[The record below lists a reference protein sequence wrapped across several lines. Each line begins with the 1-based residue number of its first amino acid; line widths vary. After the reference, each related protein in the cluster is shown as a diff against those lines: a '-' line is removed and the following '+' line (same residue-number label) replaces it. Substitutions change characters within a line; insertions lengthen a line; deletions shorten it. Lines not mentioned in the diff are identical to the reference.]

1 MSPTV
6 SIPLTELL
14 LRPSTLRRF
23 TKRGF
28 ESTDEIE
35 ESRANGG
42 INLLASELDVSLQEA
57 AGLIREVQG
66 CLEQNSRARRSATNA
81 NTNNDSSRVEN
92 AVTETNSEVDGHR
105 QQQQL
110 QLSPTRRNYND
121 GIVTAYELLRMNDSR
136 RSSSN
141 DGNNKKHHRRRHI
154 VTFCRSID
162 DLIGGGIA
170 LGEVTE
176 ISGMPGTGKTQLA
189 TQLSILARL
198 PHIYG
203 GVEGRTLYVD
213 AEGSFL
219 AERAHSMAESLFN
232 HVKGRAQYQ
241 QQRQRQHSKNIKNHD
256 VRETET
262 PSDNA
267 DSFTTEGILD
277 SIDVFRVHDEAAL
290 LATLYS
296 LKHYI
301 ESSIEQEPSSSS
313 ILPVKLIIVD
323 SIAFHFRAVV
333 PIDSSYYV
341 QRTKT
346 LTALAAYLGDLAR
359 QHDLAVVVINQMT
372 TKIGVRSSNGNTT
385 SVVPA
390 LGESWAHA
398 TATRLLLSKE
408 ERVHGDG
415 YDQNN
420 GSDDDDDDDEMRL
433 LRRGVPSQLRTCS
446 LIKSAHKPTGKANYR
461 ILEEGIRD
469 VSGEREGSRCDSG
482 NNKRSRLS

>member
-1 MSPTV
+1 MTSTV

-66 CLEQNSRARRSATNA
+66 CLGSYQQQSRAR
-81 NTNNDSSRVEN
+81 SSGEGNSKTVGDGDGQEII
-92 AVTETNSEVDGHR
+92 AIDVDDETL
-105 QQQQL
+105 QQPP
-110 QLSPTRRNYND
+110 LSPTRDCDD
-121 GIVTAYELLRMNDSR
+121 GIVTAYELLRMNKG
-136 RSSSN
+136 SSH
-141 DGNNKKHHRRRHI
+141 DGKKQYHRRRHI
-154 VTFCRSID
+154 VTFCRAID

-176 ISGMPGTGKTQLA
+176 IAGMPGTGKTQLA
-189 TQLSILARL
+189 TQLSVLARL
-198 PHIYG
+198 PQLYG

-213 AEGSFL
+213 SEGSFV
-219 AERAHSMAESLFN
+219 AERAHSMAQALCQ
-232 HVKGRAQYQ
+232 HVRGRAQYQ
-241 QQRQRQHSKNIKNHD
+241 QSKQKGN
-256 VRETET
+256 
-262 PSDNA
+262 NA
-267 DSFTTEGILD
+267 LPEGFTTEGILD

-296 LKHYI
+296 LKQYI
-301 ESSIEQEPSSSS
+301 ESTSDSTST
-313 ILPVKLIIVD
+313 LPVKLIIID

-333 PIDSSYYV
+333 PTDSSYYV

-346 LTALAAYLGDLAR
+346 LTALAAYLGDLAN
-359 QHDLAVVVINQMT
+359 QHNLAVVVINQMT
-372 TKIGVRSSNGNTT
+372 TKIGRNNTGT

-398 TATRLLLSKE
+398 TATRLLLSKD
-408 ERVHGDG
+408 ERFLTEHASSH
-415 YDQNN
+415 N
-420 GSDDDDDDDEMRL
+420 DDDETEYDAN
-433 LRRGVPSQLRTCS
+433 LRKRREVRTCS
-446 LIKSAHKPTGKANYR
+446 LIKSSHKPTGRASYR

-469 VSGEREGSRCDSG
+469 VPGERERTRTSSSSSSS
-482 NNKRSRLS
+482 NHKRVRTS

>member
-1 MSPTV
+1 MTQAV

-66 CLEQNSRARRSATNA
+66 CLGSYQRAKSGDGNSTLVGDGEI
-81 NTNNDSSRVEN
+81 DSRNGRGDSTSIDHNGVE
-92 AVTETNSEVDGHR
+92 ADRIAQHCD
-105 QQQQL
+105 
-110 QLSPTRRNYND
+110 D
-121 GIVTAYELLRMNDSR
+121 GIVTAYELLQMNGSR
-136 RSSSN
+136 DDARTP
-141 DGNNKKHHRRRHI
+141 GKKHPRRHI

-176 ISGMPGTGKTQLA
+176 IAGMPGTGKTQLA
-189 TQLSILARL
+189 TQLSVLARL
-198 PHIYG
+198 PHVYG

-219 AERAHSMAESLFN
+219 AERAHSMAKALSH
-232 HVKGRAQYQ
+232 HVRGRAQ
-241 QQRQRQHSKNIKNHD
+241 SK
-256 VRETET
+256 R
-262 PSDNA
+262 
-267 DSFTTEGILD
+267 DSAGLPESFSTEGILD
-277 SIDVFRVHDEAAL
+277 AIDVFRVHDEAAL

-296 LKHYI
+296 LRNYI
-301 ESSIEQEPSSSS
+301 ESFSQSKASESSA
-313 ILPVKLIIVD
+313 LPVRLIVID
-323 SIAFHFRAVV
+323 SIAFHFRAVA
-333 PIDSSYYV
+333 PTDPSYYV

-372 TKIGVRSSNGNTT
+372 TKMSSGSNVS

-408 ERVHGDG
+408 ERFRMERFPEDE
-415 YDQNN
+415 
-420 GSDDDDDDDEMRL
+420 DDDGES
-433 LRRGVPSQLRTCS
+433 LRHRVRSDLRTCS
-446 LIKSAHKPTGKANYR
+446 LIKSAHKPTGTANYR
-461 ILEEGIRD
+461 IMEEGIRD
-469 VSGEREGSRCDSG
+469 VPSDRGSRGSSSSAA
-482 NNKRSRLS
+482 NSNRKRSRTN

>member
-1 MSPTV
+1 MASTSAV

-42 INLLASELDVSLQEA
+42 INLLAAELDVSLQEA

-66 CLEQNSRARRSATNA
+66 CLGSYEQSRARSSGRSREE
-81 NTNNDSSRVEN
+81 NNN
-92 AVTETNSEVDGHR
+92 NSDGEPSTKAIEGYSNNGSDDNDTH
-105 QQQQL
+105 QQQQ
-110 QLSPTRRNYND
+110 QQPQPIQCYDD
-121 GIVTAYELLRMNDSR
+121 GIVTAYELLRMND
-136 RSSSN
+136 
-141 DGNNKKHHRRRHI
+141 GNGIAGASGTKRNPCHI

-162 DLIGGGIA
+162 NLLGGGIA

-176 ISGMPGTGKTQLA
+176 VAGLPGTGKTQLA
-189 TQLSILARL
+189 TQLSVLARL
-198 PHIYG
+198 PHVYG

-219 AERAHSMAESLFN
+219 AERAHSMADALCH
-232 HVKGRAQYQ
+232 HVRGRA
-241 QQRQRQHSKNIKNHD
+241 HGSASTD
-256 VRETET
+256 
-262 PSDNA
+262 
-267 DSFTTEGILD
+267 FTTETILD

-296 LKHYI
+296 LRDYI
-301 ESSIEQEPSSSS
+301 ESSAIARDSAVMSPSSPS
-313 ILPVKLIIVD
+313 LPVRLIVID

-333 PIDSSYYV
+333 PTDSSYYV

-346 LTALAAYLGDLAR
+346 LTALAAYLGELAH

-372 TKIGVRSSNGNTT
+372 TKIGNGSGGTAA

-398 TATRLLLSKE
+398 TATRLLLSKDD
-408 ERVHGDG
+408 RSLMGRAATSDN
-415 YDQNN
+415 YD
-420 GSDDDDDDDEMRL
+420 SDNDDDESDRL
-433 LRRGVPSQLRTCS
+433 GLQARRREMRTCS
-446 LIKSAHKPTGKANYR
+446 LTKSAHRPTGTARYR
-461 ILEEGIRD
+461 VVEEGIRD
-469 VSGEREGSRCDSG
+469 VGENERIRRGMSDTG
-482 NNKRSRLS
+482 NNKRPRTH

>member
-1 MSPTV
+1 MTSTI

-66 CLEQNSRARRSATNA
+66 CLGSYQQSKAKSRERNDNSVGDGDGGSRNDKENTTLIDPNNSKDTKNYPRQTQNF
-81 NTNNDSSRVEN
+81 D
-92 AVTETNSEVDGHR
+92 
-105 QQQQL
+105 
-110 QLSPTRRNYND
+110 D
-121 GIVTAYELLRMNDSR
+121 GIVTAYDMLHGRSR
-136 RSSSN
+136 E
-141 DGNNKKHHRRRHI
+141 DGKKHHRRKHI
-154 VTFCRSID
+154 VTFCRPID

-176 ISGMPGTGKTQLA
+176 IAGMPGTGKTQLA
-189 TQLSILARL
+189 TQLSVLARL

-203 GVEGRTLYVD
+203 GVEGKTLYVD

-219 AERAHSMAESLFN
+219 AERAHSMAKALCH
-232 HVKGRAQYQ
+232 HVCGRVPKRDTQ
-241 QQRQRQHSKNIKNHD
+241 NIP
-256 VRETET
+256 VAF
-262 PSDNA
+262 S
-267 DSFTTEGILD
+267 TEGILD

-296 LKHYI
+296 LRHYI
-301 ESSIEQEPSSSS
+301 EAAEQSMENDSLA
-313 ILPVKLIIVD
+313 LPVRLIVID
-323 SIAFHFRAVV
+323 SIAFHFRAVT
-333 PIDSSYYV
+333 PTDPSYYV

-359 QHDLAVVVINQMT
+359 RHNLAVVVINQMT
-372 TKIGVRSSNGNTT
+372 TKIGSGSSGT

-398 TATRLLLSKE
+398 TATRLLLSKQERFTME
-408 ERVHGDG
+408 E
-415 YDQNN
+415 YPTNN
-420 GSDDDDDDDEMRL
+420 NDDDDESMR
-433 LRRGVPSQLRTCS
+433 RRVRSDLRTCS
-446 LIKSAHKPTGKANYR
+446 LIKSAHKPNGRANYQ
-461 ILEEGIRD
+461 IFEEGIRGVPGD
-469 VSGEREGSRCDSG
+469 RERNRGSGGDTSGS
-482 NNKRSRLS
+482 NKRSRTN

>member
-1 MSPTV
+1 MTSTV

-66 CLEQNSRARRSATNA
+66 CLGSYQQSKAKSKDGNDKSLDKENFTSLDRYNTKDANQHPQPTQNC
-81 NTNNDSSRVEN
+81 D
-92 AVTETNSEVDGHR
+92 
-105 QQQQL
+105 
-110 QLSPTRRNYND
+110 D
-121 GIVTAYELLRMNDSR
+121 GIVTAYDLLQMNGRSR
-136 RSSSN
+136 E
-141 DGNNKKHHRRRHI
+141 DGKKHHRRKHI

-176 ISGMPGTGKTQLA
+176 IAGMPGTGKTQLA
-189 TQLSILARL
+189 TQLSVLARL

-203 GVEGRTLYVD
+203 GVEGKTLYVD
-213 AEGSFL
+213 AEGSFV
-219 AERAHSMAESLFN
+219 AERAHSMAKALCH
-232 HVKGRAQYQ
+232 HVCGRVSNRDTQNLAVGF
-241 QQRQRQHSKNIKNHD
+241 S
-256 VRETET
+256 
-262 PSDNA
+262 
-267 DSFTTEGILD
+267 TEGVLD

-296 LKHYI
+296 LRHYI
-301 ESSIEQEPSSSS
+301 EAASQSMENDSSS
-313 ILPVKLIIVD
+313 LPVRLIIID
-323 SIAFHFRAVV
+323 SIAFHFRAVT
-333 PIDSSYYV
+333 PTDPSYYV

-346 LTALAAYLGDLAR
+346 LTALAAYLGDLAQ
-359 QHDLAVVVINQMT
+359 QHNLAVVVINQMT
-372 TKIGVRSSNGNTT
+372 TKMSNGNSGT

-390 LGESWAHA
+390 LGESWAHS

-408 ERVHGDG
+408 ERLTMKE
-415 YDQNN
+415 
-420 GSDDDDDDDEMRL
+420 SPTIDDNDDETMR
-433 LRRGVPSQLRTCS
+433 RRVRSDLRTCS
-446 LIKSAHKPTGKANYR
+446 LIKSAHKPNGRANYR
-461 ILEEGIRD
+461 ILEEGIRGVPGD
-469 VSGEREGSRCDSG
+469 PSRSRSSCGDTSGS
-482 NNKRSRLS
+482 NKRSRTN